1 MRFSPNS
8 IKLLQ
13 KVRYLPFL
21 LLLISLTWSSLA
33 NSQEVAEGNTVI
45 VQPGDSLFRIAME
58 NRPDQSVSLQQT
70 MVAIQRLNP
79 NAFVDGNLN
88 RVKAGERLLLPSIGQ
103 IRDISLN
110 DAISSIS
117 VQNQIIRNNNSSNV
131 ESTERQEDGRF
142 SILRAEDEL
151 SNISDELLPLQQE
164 NY

>member
-8 IKLLQ
+8 IKILQ
-13 KVRYLPFL
+13 KVRYLPFW

-33 NSQEVAEGNTVI
+33 NSQAVAEGNTVI

-103 IRDISLN
+103 IRDISL
-110 DAISSIS
+110 
-117 VQNQIIRNNNSSNV
+117 R
-131 ESTERQEDGRF
+131 
-142 SILRAEDEL
+142 
-151 SNISDELLPLQQE
+151 
-164 NY
+164 

>member
-103 IRDISLN
+103 ITDIDLN

-117 VQNQIIRNNNSSNV
+117 VQNQIIRIQSN
-131 ESTERQEDGRF
+131 
-142 SILRAEDEL
+142 
-151 SNISDELLPLQQE
+151 LL
-164 NY
+164 